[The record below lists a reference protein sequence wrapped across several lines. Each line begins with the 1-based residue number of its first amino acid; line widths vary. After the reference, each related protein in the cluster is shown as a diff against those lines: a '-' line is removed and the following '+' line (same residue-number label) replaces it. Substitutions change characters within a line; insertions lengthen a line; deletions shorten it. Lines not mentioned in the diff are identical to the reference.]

1 MPIHHDVT
9 PSVATGDTVET
20 TIGTITLPTSAKTL
34 VGVSMMAA
42 GGAGFT
48 TLETVSGIFRVDSP
62 SIPQMSPNRFL
73 LDVVGN
79 TASGA
84 FYASPRIYAMDY
96 PTNGAAVITF
106 LVTLDLALTIN
117 TLARGMAIFTT

>member
-9 PSVATGDTVET
+9 PATATGDTVET
-20 TIGTITLPTSAKTL
+20 SIGTITLPTSAKTL
-34 VGVSMMAA
+34 VGVSVMAA

-84 FYASPRIYAMDY
+84 FYSSPRIYAMDY
-96 PTNGAAVITF
+96 PTNGAAVITY

>member
-9 PSVATGDTVET
+9 AATATGDTTET
-20 TIGTITLPTSAKTL
+20 SIGTITLPTTAKAL
-34 VGVSMMAA
+34 VGVSVQAV

-62 SIPQMSPNRFL
+62 SIPNLAPNRFL
-73 LDVVGN
+73 LDIVGN

-84 FYASPRIYAMDY
+84 FMASPRIYAMDY
-96 PTNGAAVITF
+96 QTNGAAVLTYY
-106 LVTLDLALTIN
+106 VTLDLALTIN
-117 TLARGMAIFTT
+117 TLARGMALFTT

>member
-9 PSVATGDTVET
+9 AATATGDTTET
-20 TIGTITLPTSAKTL
+20 SIGTITLPTSAKTL
-34 VGVSMMAA
+34 VGVSCNAF

-62 SIPQMSPNRFL
+62 SIPQMSPNRML

-84 FYASPRIYAMDY
+84 FMASPRIYAMDY
-96 PTNGAAVITF
+96 PTMGAAVITF

-117 TLARGMAIFTT
+117 TTARGMAIFTT